1 MKKPRKLK
9 IRKSIIFIV
18 VAILLVA
25 IGFFNRKYFSHEIAK
40 QDHMA
45 PIYGEGSLEGWSI
58 QFDMYTNN
66 PGQNAVDKTNSVSTI
81 EYEFANGK
89 GYKYITLQTSYTYT
103 GQGSFE
109 PNTLKIY
116 IPKYLVGQNN
126 NSIHE
131 LKNATINIAA
141 GPVEEGYEW
150 NYTVE
155 TIDNNEY
162 YVFTNNNSLAVEEG
176 KENLEGMFQIAYAIK
191 GEDVYIRYDSTTQ
204 QEKPSYKE
212 FNMRFVNTIDNNSII
227 SDTKTVTLNYPKS
240 KYTIKKTADKINSLD
255 GFPSDDYIWVHYK
268 VSSSKTTDTNN
279 LRSVLY
285 ASGDGKNFLLIKE
298 TLPSENCI
306 ILDNQMNEIES
317 NSNDYYVKP
326 LDGRKPPVWDFYIG
340 YPLSEF
346 DGETIINTAEF
357 YGQYSD
363 AESVTSYYANLP
375 NSYTH
380 EIEYIAQDS
389 IEVNLNEFKFSYP
402 PGNYGLTKYVGG
414 ITSQYYDYKI
424 YRDHSLDFN
433 SIKDKSDNYNYF
445 LRPATIY
452 TGTPLTIRF
461 GDDREYI
468 TSADGTRK
476 NWLNDDDYYFSYI
489 NIPILKNGNG
499 TPIKTYVAKLYVRY
513 AGTNNYVLYSKG
525 NNTNA
530 GVFDT
535 SDRKYFNF
543 SETNI
548 VGWYVEIYDMKES
561 IDIDN
566 GITVTVNYSKD
577 DIGDIGTEGYLY
589 NFAYLDAYDDQGN
602 LLNGANES
610 SYTGTGYNDGLAQ
623 WDYETYGHYPR
634 RDYAYVKYQQSKE
647 GHYISKSIENQ
658 KYNLDRWTADVKL
671 YQSKISG
678 YGYSGYDKDG
688 TLTKI
693 DMYDLLPAGM
703 YLDDPEIK
711 IEVESYLIN
720 NFLVNGESFSSV
732 DEFQDFMDSHTS
744 YEVKYNWKDTGRTWI
759 HIYSDF
765 TDVDLKGR
773 KTANFGLV
781 YPYNAI
787 IKVCIPY
794 ESIPEYGLNYKNY
807 SYINLEPGGVEATD
821 NEWNPAYY
829 YSNDSQK
836 DSGYYDKDAV
846 DINENGSTTDLLER
860 DSKSVTL
867 LEAYASQGALTKYVR
882 SYKIEENKKY
892 YNSEWDDSAIT
903 EINGYYEYKNRFY
916 NSTESSITNLVIY
929 DNIESYYYDTEN
941 KVFVP
946 VTEENKWQG
955 TFNGVDTSYLES
967 KGYTVRTYYSTN
979 EQAGSLKSGV
989 MINEEWKLLTNL
1001 DTVNYPNVK
1010 SLAFEIL
1017 DSRGNSAVIPP
1028 DTTIYVTIQ
1037 MRAPSNVSAPKAYN
1051 GFWTEWN
1058 ALDTNGQILNY
1069 VDGIYGNIVDVRIN
1083 TVDVT
1088 INKVDE
1094 DGNPVSGAEL
1104 QILDE
1109 NNQVVYSF
1117 TSGAE
1122 PTLIEEKLLDGKEYT
1137 LHEVNAPNG
1146 YIKADDVTFTA
1157 DSTQTNQTI
1166 TMTDKKIK
1174 VNALKVDENDT
1185 PLAGAVLQVKDG
1197 DLVIDEWTSTN
1208 QAHSINGNLE
1218 PGKTYK
1224 LHEETAP
1231 GGYDKSQDI
1240 EFTVNSNGET
1250 QTIKM
1255 TDTQTKINIL
1265 KTDEDNNPL
1274 AGAVLQVKDGN
1285 TIIDQWTSTREAH
1298 VISGTLTSGKTYTLE
1313 EVTPPDGY
1321 AKAVSK
1327 QFTVPTDGSGIRV
1340 TMSDTKTQLEVT
1352 KVDENNKNISG
1363 VVLQILDASD
1373 RSVVQEW
1380 TTTKNAKTIEGLI
1393 AGHDYILHEVSSPDG
1408 YLLSNDIPFTMNTDI
1423 GVQKIKMTDNATK
1436 VYITKVN
1443 SNGEELEGAKLQ
1455 ILSGNN
1461 VIDEWTTTKGSTHEI
1476 TGILG
1481 AGKTYKLHE
1490 VTPPNGYVVTTDKEF
1505 TVPNSNEELEVEMID
1520 DPTNVSLIKLD
1531 SETNEPLTGAL
1542 LQVLDKDKN
1551 VVYEYTSTEEK
1562 ELLTGLLISGEKYYL
1577 HEAKA
1582 PDTYQRSKDVE
1593 FIVGDTSEELE
1604 VKISDEKTQLSIEKV
1619 DEKGKALEGAT
1630 LQILDREG
1638 NIIKEFE
1645 STEKAEELYGILN
1658 ELEIYTLHEEK
1669 VPTGYLKA
1677 EDIKFKIDEQGRVNI
1692 FEGNEEKVLE
1702 ENTIKMVDK
1711 KPTNNIIINPETSL
1725 KKLYLLL
1732 IIVIIIPAIRLIRK
1746 KINI

>member
-18 VAILLVA
+18 IAILLVA

-45 PIYGEGSLEGWSI
+45 PVYGEGSLEGWAI

-66 PGQNAVDKTNSVSTI
+66 PGENAVDKTNSVSSI
-81 EYEFANGK
+81 NHEYQADTEF
-89 GYKYITLQTSYTYT
+89 KYITLQASYTYT
-103 GQGSFE
+103 GRGSFE
-109 PNTLKIY
+109 PNTIKIY
-116 IPKYLVGQNN
+116 IPKYIIGEG
-126 NSIHE
+126 NSSKYE
-131 LKNATINIAA
+131 LLSPVINIAA
-141 GPVEEGYEW
+141 GPATEGYEW
-150 NYTVE
+150 NYTDE

-162 YVFTNNNSLAVEEG
+162 YVFTNNNRLAVEEG

-191 GEDVYIRYDSTTQ
+191 ADQVYIRYDSATQ

-212 FNMRFVNTIDNNSII
+212 FNMKFVNTADNNSIV

-240 KYTIKKTADKINSLD
+240 SYTITKKAEKIKSMD
-255 GFPSDDYIWVHYK
+255 GLPAGDYIWVNYK
-268 VSSSKTTDTNN
+268 VSASSTNETSK
-279 LRSVLY
+279 LRSVFY
-285 ASGDGKNFLLIKE
+285 AQYGNSPDVLLIKE
-298 TLPSENCI
+298 ILPSEDCV
-306 ILDNQMNEIES
+306 ILDSDMNILTSDTNE
-317 NSNDYYVKP
+317 YYIRAKST
-326 LDGRKPPVWDFYIG
+326 GGWSFYIG
-340 YPLSEF
+340 YPLSEYE
-346 DGETIINTAEF
+346 GETITNTAQF
-357 YGQYSD
+357 YGQYRD
-363 AESVTSYYANLP
+363 VEYESGYYLNRI

-380 EIEYIAQDS
+380 EVEYLAEDS
-389 IEVNLNEFKFSYP
+389 IEVDLNDFMFNYP
-402 PGNYGLTKYVGG
+402 PGNYGLVKHVF
-414 ITSQYYDYKI
+414 SSYYNAASMKFYEGAALSFQLIRESNDYYYYYI
-424 YRDHSLDFN
+424 HPS
-433 SIKDKSDNYNYF
+433 
-445 LRPATIY
+445 TVY
-452 TGTPLTIRF
+452 TGTPLTIRI

-468 TSADGTRK
+468 ESADGLK
-476 NWLNDDDYYFSYI
+476 KAWLDDDDYYFSYI
-489 NIPILKNGNG
+489 YIPILKNGNG
-499 TPIKTYVAKLYVRY
+499 SPIKTYQAKLFVRY
-513 AGTNNYVLYSKG
+513 AGSNDYVLYS
-525 NNTNA
+525 NIDDSNA
-530 GVFDT
+530 GIFDT
-535 SDRKYFNF
+535 SGEKIFIFN
-543 SETNI
+543 ETNI
-548 VGWYVEIYDMKES
+548 VGWYIEIYNMKES
-561 IDIDN
+561 IDTN
-566 GITVTVNYSKD
+566 YGISLIVDYSKD
-577 DIGDIGTEGYLY
+577 DIEEIGTNGYLY

-602 LLNGANES
+602 LLNGADES

-623 WDYETYGHYPR
+623 WDYSTYGHYPR
-634 RDYAYVKYQQSKE
+634 RDFAYVRYIYSRE
-647 GHYISKSIENQ
+647 GQRISKYIEKR
-658 KYNLDRWTADVKL
+658 KYELDKWTAEVRLCPMKETD
-671 YQSKISG
+671 
-678 YGYSGYDKDG
+678 YGYTNEGR
-688 TLTKI
+688 LTKI

-703 YLDDPEIK
+703 YFDEQSMIIDTSNGGTLT
-711 IEVESYLIN
+711 S
-720 NFLVNGESFSSV
+720 NFTINGESFSSPRV
-732 DEFQDFMDSHTS
+732 FQEFMESHTS
-744 YEVKYNWKDTGRTWI
+744 YEVKYNWNNTGRTWI
-759 HIYSDF
+759 HVFSDF
-765 TDVDLKGR
+765 TDVDLQVVGASNLR
-773 KTANFGLV
+773 T
-781 YPYNAI
+781 PYYAI
-787 IKVCIPY
+787 FKVFIPY
-794 ESIPEYGLNYKNY
+794 ESIPEFGLSYENYG
-807 SYINLEPGGVEATD
+807 YINLEPGGVESTD
-821 NEWNPAYY
+821 DEWDPASYF
-829 YSNDSQK
+829 SNYLHE
-836 DSGYYDKDAV
+836 DSGYYDTEAV
-846 DINENGSTTDLLER
+846 DINENGSTTDLLNYSR
-860 DSKSVTL
+860 ASITL

-882 SYKIEENKKY
+882 SYKMENNKKV
-892 YNSEWDDSAIT
+892 YNNEWDDSAIT
-903 EINGYYEYKNRFY
+903 EPNGYYEYKNRFY
-916 NSTESSITNLVIY
+916 NSTESSIKNLVIY
-929 DNIESYYYDTEN
+929 DNLESYYYDTEN
-941 KVFVP
+941 KVFIP

-989 MINEEWKLLTNL
+989 MINDEWKLLTSL
-1001 DTVNYPNVK
+1001 DTVNYPKVR

-1017 DSRGNSAVIPP
+1017 DSHGESAIIIP
-1028 DTTIYVTIQ
+1028 DTTLYVTIQ
-1037 MRAPSNVSAPKAYN
+1037 MRAPSDVSAPKAYN

-1058 ALDTNGQILNY
+1058 AIDTNGQILNY
-1069 VDGIYGNIVDVRIN
+1069 VDGVYGNIVNVRMN
-1083 TVDVT
+1083 TTDIT

-1094 DGNPVSGAEL
+1094 DGNPVSGAQL

-1117 TSGAE
+1117 TSGVEA
-1122 PTLIEEKLLDGKEYT
+1122 TLIEEKLLDGKEYT

-1146 YIKADDVTFTA
+1146 YIKADDVTFTT
-1157 DSTQTNQTI
+1157 DSTQTNQAI

-1174 VNALKVDENDT
+1174 VNALKVDEDDN
-1185 PLAGAVLQVKDG
+1185 PLAGALLQVKDG
-1197 DLVIDEWTSTN
+1197 DLVIDEWTSTS
-1208 QAHSINGNLE
+1208 QAHSISGNLE

-1363 VVLQILDASD
+1363 VVLQILDANNN
-1373 RSVVQEW
+1373 SVVQEW
-1380 TTTKNAKTIEGLI
+1380 TTTKNVKTIEGLI
-1393 AGHDYILHEVSSPDG
+1393 AGHNYILHEVSSPDG
-1408 YLLSNDIPFTMNTDI
+1408 YLLSDDIPFTMNTDI

-1490 VTPPNGYVVTTDKEF
+1490 VTPPNGYVVTNDKEF
-1505 TVPNSNEELEVEMID
+1505 TVPNNNQELEVEMID

-1531 SETNEPLTGAL
+1531 SETNEPLAGAL

-1551 VVYEYTSTEEK
+1551 VIYEYTSTEEK
-1562 ELLTGLLISGEKYYL
+1562 ELVTGLLVSGEKYYL

-1604 VKISDEKTQLSIEKV
+1604 VQMSDDKTQLNIEKV
-1619 DEKGKALEGAT
+1619 DEKGKTLEGAT
-1630 LQILDREG
+1630 LQIIDREG
-1638 NIIKEFE
+1638 NVIKEFE

-1692 FEGNEEKVLE
+1692 FEGNEAKVLE

>member
-18 VAILLVA
+18 IAILLVA

-45 PIYGEGSLEGWSI
+45 PVYGEGSLEGWAI

-66 PGQNAVDKTNSVSTI
+66 PGENAVDKTNSVSSI
-81 EYEFANGK
+81 DHEFQSK
-89 GYKYITLQTSYTYT
+89 DEYKYITLQTSYTYT
-103 GQGSFE
+103 GQDSFE
-109 PNTLKIY
+109 PNTIKIY
-116 IPKYLVGQNN
+116 IPKYIIGWGN
-126 NSIHE
+126 NSKYE
-131 LKNATINIAA
+131 LYQTTMNVAA

-150 NYTVE
+150 NYTTE

-162 YVFTNNNSLAVEEG
+162 YVFTNNKQLAVEEG

-191 GEDVYIRYDSTTQ
+191 GEEIYIRYDSTTQ
-204 QEKPSYKE
+204 QEISLHKE
-212 FNMRFVNTIDNNSII
+212 FNARFVNTVDDNSII
-227 SDTKTVTLNYPKS
+227 SDTKEVTLNYPKAN
-240 KYTIKKTADKINSLD
+240 YTITKKAEKIKSLD
-255 GFPSDDYIWVHYK
+255 GLPSADYIWVHYTI
-268 VSSSKTTDTNN
+268 SSSKTNETEN
-279 LRSVLY
+279 LRSVFKNTPSNE
-285 ASGDGKNFLLIKE
+285 ASEFLLIKE
-298 TLPSENCI
+298 TLPSENCV
-306 ILDNQMNEIES
+306 ILDNEMNEILSET
-317 NSNDYYVKP
+317 NDYYVEADLENKNP
-326 LDGRKPPVWDFYIG
+326 HWSFYIG

-346 DGETIINTAEF
+346 EDETITNTAKF
-357 YGQYSD
+357 YGQYRD
-363 AESVTSYYANLP
+363 VEFDYYHYNFEDNL
-375 NSYTH
+375 YTH
-380 EIEYIAQDS
+380 EIEYIAEDS
-389 IEVNLNEFKFSYP
+389 IEINLNDFEFSYP
-402 PGNYGLTKYVGG
+402 EGNYGIIKHVNKADTIGQKLNDSLVLSFKKIKESNDEYSFYVRP
-414 ITSQYYDYKI
+414 IT
-424 YRDHSLDFN
+424 
-433 SIKDKSDNYNYF
+433 
-445 LRPATIY
+445 TY
-452 TGTPLTIRF
+452 TGIPLTVRI

-468 TSADGTRK
+468 ESSDGLQK
-476 NWLNDDDYYFSYI
+476 EWLNDNDYFFSYI
-489 NIPILKNGNG
+489 KMPILKNGNG
-499 TPIKTYVAKLYVRY
+499 TNIKTYQAKLYVRY
-513 AGTNNYVLYSKG
+513 AGSNDYVLYS
-525 NNTNA
+525 NSSDANA
-530 GVFDT
+530 GI
-535 SDRKYFNF
+535 FNTGSEKTF
-543 SETNI
+543 EFTETNI
-548 VGWYVEIYDMKES
+548 VGWYIEIYNMKES
-561 IDIDN
+561 IASKVSL
-566 GITVTVNYSKD
+566 TTKVKYSKE
-577 DIGDIGTEGYLY
+577 DIGEIGTAGNIY
-589 NFAYLDAYDDQGN
+589 NFAYFDVYDGQGN
-602 LLNGANES
+602 LLNGADES

-634 RDYAYVKYQQSKE
+634 RDYAYAKYTMDKE
-647 GHYISKSIENQ
+647 GYWMTKSISNRQ
-658 KYNLDRWTADVKL
+658 YQLDRWIGEVELDPKKL
-671 YQSKISG
+671 SS
-678 YGYSGYDKDG
+678 YGYSLEGPI
-688 TLTKI
+688 TKI

-703 YLDDPEIK
+703 YLDSSEMRL
-711 IEVESYLIN
+711 VTFYSGTRNLT
-720 NFLVNGESFSSV
+720 VNGEQFSSNQEV
-732 DEFQDFMDSHTS
+732 QEFMESHTS
-744 YEVKYNWKDTGRTWI
+744 YEIKYNWNNTGRTWI
-759 HIYSDF
+759 HVYSDF
-765 TDVDLKGR
+765 TDVDLQFSDKSIE
-773 KTANFGLV
+773 TN
-781 YPYNAI
+781 PYSARF
-787 IKVCIPY
+787 KVFIPY

-807 SYINLEPGGVEATD
+807 AYINLEPGGVEKTD
-821 NEWNPAYY
+821 DKWNPAYHYSINRY
-829 YSNDSQK
+829 YGDT
-836 DSGYYDKDAV
+836 GYFDKDAA
-846 DINENGSTTDLLER
+846 DINENGSTTDLLQYG
-860 DSKSVTL
+860 SSTVTL

-882 SYKIEENKKY
+882 SYKMENNKKV
-892 YNSEWDDSAIT
+892 YNGEWDDSAIT
-903 EINGYYEYKNRFY
+903 EPNGYYEYKNRFY
-916 NSTESSITNLVIY
+916 NSTESSIKNLVIY
-929 DNIESYYYDTEN
+929 DNLESYYYDTEN
-941 KVFVP
+941 KVFIP

-989 MINEEWKLLTNL
+989 MINDEWKLLTSL
-1001 DTVNYPNVK
+1001 DTVNYPKVR

-1017 DSRGNSAVIPP
+1017 DSQGESAVIIP
-1028 DTTIYVTIQ
+1028 DTTLYVTIQ

-1051 GFWTEWN
+1051 GFWIEWN
-1058 ALDTNGQILNY
+1058 AIDTNGQVLNY
-1069 VDGIYGNIVDVRIN
+1069 VDGIYGNIVNVRMNTTDVK
-1083 TVDVT
+1083 

-1094 DGNPVSGAEL
+1094 DGNPVSGAQL

-1117 TSGAE
+1117 TSGDE

-1174 VNALKVDENDT
+1174 VNALKVDEDDN
-1185 PLAGAVLQVKDG
+1185 PLAGALLQVKDG
-1197 DLVIDEWTSTN
+1197 DLVIDEWTSTS
-1208 QAHSINGNLE
+1208 QAHSINGNLQ

-1265 KTDEDNNPL
+1265 KTDENDNPL

-1285 TIIDQWTSTREAH
+1285 TVIDQWTSTREAH

-1363 VVLQILDASD
+1363 VVLQILDANNN
-1373 RSVVQEW
+1373 SVVQEW

-1393 AGHDYILHEVSSPDG
+1393 AGHNYILHEVSSPDG
-1408 YLLSNDIPFTMNTDI
+1408 YLLSDDIPFTMNTDI

-1461 VIDEWTTTKGSTHEI
+1461 VIDEWTTTKESTHEI

-1490 VTPPNGYVVTTDKEF
+1490 VTPPNGYVVTNDKEF
-1505 TVPNSNEELEVEMID
+1505 TVPNNNQELEVEMID

-1531 SETNEPLTGAL
+1531 SKTNEPLAGAL

-1562 ELLTGLLISGEKYYL
+1562 ELVTGLLVSGEKYYL

-1604 VKISDEKTQLSIEKV
+1604 VQMSDEKTQLKIEKV
-1619 DEKGKALEGAT
+1619 DEKGKTLAGAT
-1630 LQILDREG
+1630 LQIIDREG
-1638 NIIKEFE
+1638 NVIKEFE

-1692 FEGNEEKVLE
+1692 FESNEAKVLE

-1746 KINI
+1746 KISI